1 WSVGTLE
8 EMYQIC
14 VWIHI
19 LMAITWVGGLIYTA
33 TVVVPLAVRRESVER
48 QRMLR
53 MFGRRFRW
61 IGWGAVAIAI
71 VTGLGNLT
79 LRYSP
84 IKIRQLFNGQ
94 AFEVGKVDEFT
105 AIWLPWKLF
114 LVALMILLMAFHD
127 INSIR
132 AARKYQGDREAAPG
146 NRAGS
151 AAAALATLIA
161 LAVIYVSVRLVRG

>member
-1 WSVGTLE
+1 
-8 EMYQIC
+8 MYQIC

-33 TVVVPLAVRRESVER
+33 SVVVPLAVRRGPAER

-53 MFGRRFRW
+53 EFGRRFRW

-84 IKIRQLFNGQ
+84 VRFGQLFNGEAFQ
-94 AFEVGKVDEFT
+94 AGKVDEFT

-114 LVALMILLMAFHD
+114 LVTLMILLMAFHD
-127 INSIR
+127 ITSMR
-132 AARKYQGDREAAPG
+132 AARKYQGDPEAAPG

-151 AAAALATLIA
+151 AAAALATIVA
-161 LAVIYVSVRLVRG
+161 LAIIYVSVRLVRG

>member
-1 WSVGTLE
+1 
-8 EMYQIC
+8 MYQIC

-33 TVVVPLAVRRESVER
+33 AVVVPLAVRREPVER

-61 IGWGAVAIAI
+61 IGWGAVAVAI

-84 IKIRQLFNGQ
+84 IKIGQLFNGE
-94 AFEVGKVDEFT
+94 AFQVGKVDEFT

-127 INSIR
+127 ITSMR
-132 AARKYQGDREAAPG
+132 AARKYQGDPEAAPG

-151 AAAALATLIA
+151 AAAALATLVA

>member
-1 WSVGTLE
+1 V
-8 EMYQIC
+8 YQIC

-33 TVVVPLAVRRESVER
+33 SVVVPLAVRREPAER

-53 MFGRRFRW
+53 EFGRRFRW

-84 IKIRQLFNGQ
+84 VRLGQLFNGEAFQ
-94 AFEVGKVDEFT
+94 AGKVDEFT

-127 INSIR
+127 ITSIR
-132 AARKYQGDREAAPG
+132 AAKKYQGDRKAAPG

-151 AAAALATLIA
+151 AAAAFATLVA